1 MKILSNP
8 IIRKLGYSALSLFL
22 LISLV
27 FILLR
32 MAPGDPVL
40 KFVSPELS
48 PKLAEKARDAF
59 MLDRP
64 VYEQYLTFLKN
75 LASGDLGISYSYRQ
89 PVAQVLSEAVPF
101 TAGFSIVSFIFQV
114 IVSAALIFYVSKRME
129 GKIDKFLHNFSL
141 AVYSIPTIIIAAV
154 LISVFS
160 VKLNLLPSSDFHSFN
175 YGELTLFG
183 KLIDIAAHMILP
195 VLTLSICGTL
205 IFYNYLRENIN
216 SVYKAGFVTYL
227 RVNGYSEKE
236 IFRRHIL
243 PNSVSPL
250 IAVMGVELG
259 ILLGGALI
267 TETIFGLPGLG
278 RLTVNAILVRDY
290 PLVTGCA
297 LVSGVF
303 VILANLLAEVI
314 RMKIDPRL
322 K

>member
-1 MKILSNP
+1 MKIFHLP

-32 MAPGDPVL
+32 MSPGDPAL

-48 PKLAEKARDAF
+48 PKLAEKARDTF

-64 VYEQYLTFLKN
+64 VYEQYFSFLKN
-75 LASGDLGISYSYRQ
+75 LISGDLGVSYSYRQ
-89 PVAQVLSEAVPF
+89 PVTQVLSEAVPF
-101 TAGFSIVSFIFQV
+101 TAVFSIVSFLFQV
-114 IVSAALIFYVSKRME
+114 IVSAALIFFISKRMG

-154 LISVFS
+154 LISVFA
-160 VKLNLLPSSDFHSFN
+160 VKLNILPSSDYHSFN
-175 YGELTLFG
+175 YDEFSFFG
-183 KLIDIAAHMILP
+183 KLADIAAHMILP
-195 VLTLSICGTL
+195 LFTLSLGGIL

-216 SVYKAGFVTYL
+216 SVYEAGFIKYL
-227 RVNGYSEKE
+227 RANCYSEKE

-267 TETIFGLPGLG
+267 TETIFGLPGMG
-278 RLTVNAILVRDY
+278 RLTVNAILARDY
-290 PLVTGCA
+290 PLVTGCV

-303 VILANLLAEVI
+303 VIMANLLAEVI